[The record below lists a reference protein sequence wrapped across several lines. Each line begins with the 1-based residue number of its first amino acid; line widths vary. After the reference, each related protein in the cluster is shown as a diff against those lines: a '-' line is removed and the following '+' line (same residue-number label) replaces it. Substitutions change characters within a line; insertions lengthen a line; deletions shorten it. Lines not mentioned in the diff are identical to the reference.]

1 MASRDNCLDHKERS
15 AMQRNKAVI
24 WGTLLLTLLLCILAL
39 ALPTPADWPADNVE
53 FHQQLIVNIIMATTH
68 TGGAILLLTNLDVY
82 KAGLRRAYIILAFGT
97 LITGLGT
104 LQISVLTLLSAW
116 TTPYG
121 TSGATMLPFLL
132 SGVIMYLGVRS
143 FARLLDTRHF
153 LTKAWIVLPGA
164 FLLALSSTLLP
175 HAYDPRLTEA
185 TYDVLVAISAWSG
198 SLMLLA
204 GWLSYTIRLH
214 TGAHYIHAMTWL
226 TRALIF
232 SGFILLY
239 QGAYTLANDSFNP
252 FLNLVSNTI
261 TVVSG
266 LLWVRA
272 GYAFA
277 LTKYVDENISIVR
290 FMLSQSAPSAE
301 AHPDTVLDMVTY
313 AAGLVSNS
321 RDIDPLLDNV
331 RAITARLKPGE
342 APSAEDKQS
351 LVSTYLKIEQ
361 YLITKEMIR
370 SYTQEELRAH
380 LDPKLQKLIASHPA
394 HKTK

>member
-1 MASRDNCLDHKERS
+1 
-15 AMQRNKAVI
+15 MQRNKAII
-24 WGTLLLTLLLCILAL
+24 WSTLLLTLVLSLLTFT
-39 ALPTPADWPADNVE
+39 LPTPADWPPDNVE

-68 TGGAILLLTNLDVY
+68 TAGAILLLTNLDVY

-104 LQISVLTLLSAW
+104 LQISILTLLSAW

-121 TSGATMLPFLL
+121 MSGATMLPFLL

-143 FARLLDTRHF
+143 FARLVGTEHF
-153 LTKAWIVLPGA
+153 LTKRWIVLPGA
-164 FLLALSSTLLP
+164 FLFAVSTSLLP
-175 HAYDPRLTEA
+175 HAQDPRLTEA
-185 TYDVLVAISAWSG
+185 TYDILVGISAWSG

-204 GWLSYTIRLH
+204 GWLAYTIRLH
-214 TGAHYIHAMTWL
+214 TGAHYVHAMTWL
-226 TRALIF
+226 TRALMF
-232 SGFILLY
+232 SSFILIY
-239 QGAYTLANDSFNP
+239 QAAYTLVNVNYNP
-252 FLNLVSNTI
+252 VLNLISNTI
-261 TVVSG
+261 TIISG

-277 LTKYVDENISIVR
+277 LTKYFEENMPILR
-290 FMLSQSAPSAE
+290 FMFTSSTNGTE
-301 AHPDTVLDMVTY
+301 TRPDTVLDMVTY

-331 RAITARLKPGE
+331 RTITARLKPGE
-342 APSAEDKQS
+342 TLSSEDRQS

-361 YLITKEMIR
+361 YLTTKEMIR
-370 SYTQEELRAH
+370 SYTQEELRAR
-380 LDPKLQKLIASHPA
+380 LSPRLQKLITT